1 MGVLEKETIISCD
14 KPRCVIMRS
23 RLQVIN
29 LLNVRIKNSAVRER
43 PFFTRQPG
51 APRNVNHISLTS
63 LSFTAAD
70 IPWQSSLLYFS
81 TDGIIPWQS
90 SLPDWSPWSFGY
102 CI

>member
-51 APRNVNHISLTS
+51 APRNVNHIYLTY
-63 LSFTAAD
+63 L
-70 IPWQSSLLYFS
+70 FS
-81 TDGIIPWQS
+81 TDGAIPLQS